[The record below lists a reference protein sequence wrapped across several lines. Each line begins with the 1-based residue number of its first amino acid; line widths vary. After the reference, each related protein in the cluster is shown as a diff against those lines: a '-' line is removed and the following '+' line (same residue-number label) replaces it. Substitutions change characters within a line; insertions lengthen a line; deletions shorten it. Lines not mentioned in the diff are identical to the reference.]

1 MKKVTFLCTES
12 LIMTDI
18 KIVYITSDALYIFL
32 FTNIFTITDC
42 FPFCFIWTQYIANGK
57 LANI

>member
-42 FPFCFIWTQYIANGK
+42 FPFCFFWTQ
-57 LANI
+57 